1 MKVKQNEDAM
11 KGLYGAGAQP
21 IVILAGRVPIP
32 PDAKG
37 FVDQVRS
44 TFPNVR

>member
-1 MKVKQNEDAM
+1 MKA
-11 KGLYGAGAQP
+11 LYGAGVDP
-21 IVILAGRVPIP
+21 IVILAGRVAVP
-32 PDAKG
+32 PEAKG